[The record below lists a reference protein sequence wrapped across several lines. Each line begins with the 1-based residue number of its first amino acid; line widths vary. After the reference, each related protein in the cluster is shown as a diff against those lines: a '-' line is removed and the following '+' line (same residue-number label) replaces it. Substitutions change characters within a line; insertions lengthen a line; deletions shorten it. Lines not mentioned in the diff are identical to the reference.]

1 MDAVWSDTDF
11 IYFDT
16 APQTDRASA
25 AMLRSVLS
33 ITGPATRQSPPWH
46 VPITLTVVQLTPA
59 STIFWPST
67 TPSSR
72 SGSHSFT
79 EITVVGLR
87 GQKRRSRAAM
97 PAGWCC
103 PRSCLPGRAATVRV
117 RQRCMPARSQ
127 VQERPSAAHSHVM
140 PSVPIIATSR
150 KIPSFYTR
158 EGSSGGG
165 WRSEDRPRRK
175 DRGLMSLYR
184 CHLLLV
190 RLRGLRAC
198 ARAARAPG
206 AQGRGAVCM
215 ALLRNWAASNCW
227 AVTPGPGRV
236 AGRDSQGAVV
246 SYNGH

>member
-1 MDAVWSDTDF
+1 
-11 IYFDT
+11 
-16 APQTDRASA
+16 
-25 AMLRSVLS
+25 
-33 ITGPATRQSPPWH
+33 
-46 VPITLTVVQLTPA
+46 
-59 STIFWPST
+59 
-67 TPSSR
+67 
-72 SGSHSFT
+72 
-79 EITVVGLR
+79 
-87 GQKRRSRAAM
+87 M

-215 ALLRNWAASNCW
+215 ALLRNWAASW
-227 AVTPGPGRV
+227 AVTPGGRV
-236 AGRDSQGAVV
+236 AGRDSHREQFSHAIIMGTVWRGAPSFLRGSSVAV
-246 SYNGH
+246 AVAVAASSPPPSLPPLWAAWILRSTELLAAVMPLV